1 MKNAQIEFS
10 CDLYVSR
17 DEETIK
23 LIDCDITMHGSK
35 ELAEVTHDLG
45 KAGVNAMIDIVLMR
59 ILSQRLNLNVEQIL
73 EDLCEEHQDLYKL

>member
-10 CDLYVSR
+10 CDLYVNRS
-17 DEETIK
+17 EETIN
-23 LIDCDITMHGSK
+23 LIDCDISMQGSS
-35 ELAEVTHDLG
+35 EFAEISKDLG

-59 ILSQRLNLNVEQIL
+59 ILSHRLNLDVEQIL